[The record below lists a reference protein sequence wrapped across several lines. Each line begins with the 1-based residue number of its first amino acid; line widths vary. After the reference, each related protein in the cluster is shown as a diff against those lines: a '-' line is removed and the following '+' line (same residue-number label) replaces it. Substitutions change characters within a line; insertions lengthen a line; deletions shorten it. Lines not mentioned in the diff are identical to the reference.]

1 MIIFYPLIAFV
12 KGYTPSPFN
21 NFIKMLVKRISDAS
35 EAANAAAM
43 ETAEAVRARARSS
56 FTQGFGASEMLS
68 KDDWGEVPLHAT
80 SSKTPPTLLREKDDD
95 LFNRGNRDPS
105 NTLRRNLDDQFSS
118 QHRSKDDDFVNR
130 GPSTLRRNLDD
141 QFSSQHRSK
150 DDDFVN
156 RGPSTL
162 RRNLDDQFSSQH
174 RPTMVGFMEE
184 FDDSNKRTGRL
195 RNSPNT
201 FAIERARSAARLS
214 KEHASAKSAPENHA
228 RAKSNNSE
236 AVSTHKTPHGG
247 PSTDIMGAMNPAST
261 KSTHE
266 DFHTS
271 AKNNSKVVSTH
282 KTMNPSDYGDDG
294 LVNTITL
301 LTGQIEKA
309 EKKMKEARVAARRY
323 KEEK

>member
-105 NTLRRNLDDQFSS
+105 N
-118 QHRSKDDDFVNR
+118 
-130 GPSTLRRNLDD
+130 TLRRNLDD